1 MHYALKMKIQL
12 KSKMQFGLESKTEKL
27 INFSAL
33 ARSRERERRT
43 STEIKLT
50 LAAELLHSTA
60 GWRFVQGK

>member
-33 ARSRERERRT
+33 ARERERRT